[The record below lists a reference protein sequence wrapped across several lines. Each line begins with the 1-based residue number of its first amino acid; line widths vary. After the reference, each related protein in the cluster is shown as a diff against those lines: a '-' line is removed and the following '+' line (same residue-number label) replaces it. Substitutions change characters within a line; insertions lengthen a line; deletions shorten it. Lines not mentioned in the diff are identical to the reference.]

1 MMNLLF
7 TLQLSLGIILIL
19 WVGVMLFNTGLAIIS
34 TALKKNPPLNVNFS
48 TEGVLIIISVFLI
61 VSSFTLY

>member
-1 MMNLLF
+1 MNLLF